1 MNKSEDAMQ
10 NAEGNPSQAQQ
21 NDMAAKSPVK
31 TPATG
36 TSGPDAAKQAE
47 EFGKTKHAGSA
58 EPGASDDN
66 SPLPSFNES
75 GDQSAA
81 RDSGDPV
88 LRAKGRIRS
97 VDSDGMESTDDT
109 VDADAKSIEAR
120 RDVSEWHDNVISS
133 NATLDNNVPAPAA
146 GLGGIDSRPTGN
158 APSILPKEGYRVVIG
173 ETEYEQQLNGSKTS
187 HVITL
192 ERKEEV

>member
-1 MNKSEDAMQ
+1 MQ

-21 NDMAAKSPVK
+21 NEMAAKSPVK

-36 TSGPDAAKQAE
+36 TVGPDAAKQAE

-58 EPGASDDN
+58 EPGAADDN
-66 SPLPSFNES
+66 SPLPSFDES
-75 GDQSAA
+75 GNQSAA

-88 LRAKGRIRS
+88 QRASGRIRS

-109 VDADAKSIEAR
+109 VDADAKSIEAS
-120 RDVSEWHDNVISS
+120 RDLSGWHDNVISS
-133 NATLDNNVPAPAA
+133 NATLSNNVPAPAA

-158 APSILPKEGYRVVIG
+158 MPSILPKQGYRVVMG
-173 ETEYEQQLNGSKTS
+173 ETEYDRELNGSKTS
-187 HVITL
+187 HVFTL
-192 ERKEEV
+192 ERTQET